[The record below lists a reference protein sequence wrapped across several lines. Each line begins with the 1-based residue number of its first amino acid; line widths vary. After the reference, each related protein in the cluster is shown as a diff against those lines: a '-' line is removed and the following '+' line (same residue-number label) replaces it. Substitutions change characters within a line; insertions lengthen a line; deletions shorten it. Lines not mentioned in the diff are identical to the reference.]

1 MIKFF
6 KGSDDKF
13 KLPKVKNT
21 RKNYDVIIH
30 IGAPKTGSS
39 ALQKFFIENQ
49 AILGELGFHYPDHSL
64 DENGISGGHSDLA
77 LKLIDKKDEEAKKQF
92 DILIKKAKK
101 ANKVLF
107 LSSEAFYIRPQAV
120 ADLVKGYRCKII
132 AFFRDPIEAINS
144 NYNQGIKRNFSTAS
158 PEQFCSRLLREHT
171 SFYTGQIFNQWV
183 NSFSKEDVDV
193 YGYDSE
199 VLKQFPIQEVFLN
212 GLGLTSKEITA
223 SFTIENKVVNRSY
236 SYTAL
241 ELKRLLNHALNQK
254 AHHFNHQLDWFLQGI
269 SDKSS
274 EPSINLSALI
284 SEETYNNLEQHFR
297 EKTKQFLDKV
307 LVKINPEYLQAPK
320 KAVEAKLP
328 HKAVTFCKM
337 FEVIEQLKVEKTELY
352 RHLEEQVQLQ
362 LKNNTIGP
370 DASKLADLFN
380 VDFKKAADTSPW
392 FSNAILT
399 KMPDFKLEDFL
410 RETAYVAY
418 ERGESKHAQ
427 ALIEKA
433 REIRPKGPFIVKFS
447 DKLRAEMGAFKP
459 KP

>member
-21 RKNYDVIIH
+21 RKHYDVVIH

-49 AILGELGFHYPDHSL
+49 SILNKLGFLYPEHSL
-64 DENGISGGHSDLA
+64 DENGISGGHSNLA
-77 LKLIDKKDEEAKKQF
+77 LKLIDKRDAEAKKQF
-92 DILIKKAKK
+92 DILISKAKK

-120 ADLVKGYRCKII
+120 ADLVDGHRCKII

-171 SFYTGQIFNQWV
+171 SFYTGQIFNQWGK
-183 NSFSKEDVDV
+183 SFSKEDVDV

-199 VLKQFPIQEVFLN
+199 VLGQYPIQEVFLN
-212 GLGLTSKEITA
+212 GLGLTNKEITTN
-223 SFTIENKVVNRSY
+223 FTIENKTVNRSY
-236 SYTAL
+236 SYTSL
-241 ELKRLLNHALNQK
+241 ELKRLLNHALDQK

-274 EPSINLSALI
+274 DPSINLSALI
-284 SEETYNNLEQHFR
+284 SEATYNKLEQHFR
-297 EKTKQFLDKV
+297 EKTQQFLDKV
-307 LVKINPEYLQAPK
+307 LVKINPEFLQSPQEI
-320 KAVEAKLP
+320 VGTKLP
-328 HKAVTFCKM
+328 HKAVTFCRM
-337 FEVIEQLKVEKTELY
+337 FEVIEQIKLEKAQLY
-352 RHLEEQVQLQ
+352 SYLEKQVHVQ
-362 LKNNTIGP
+362 LKNNTIGS
-370 DASKLADLFN
+370 DAGKLADLF
-380 VDFKKAADTSPW
+380 DIDHKKGSETSPW
-392 FSNAILT
+392 FSSAILT
-399 KMPDFKLEDFL
+399 KMPNFKLEDFL

-418 ERGESKHAQ
+418 ERGDSKHAQ

-433 REIRPKGPFIVKFS
+433 RELRPKGPFIVKLS
-447 DKLRAEMGAFKP
+447 DKLRAELGAFKST
-459 KP
+459 K

>member
-6 KGSDDKF
+6 RGSDDKF

-21 RKNYDVIIH
+21 RKHYDVVIH

-39 ALQKFFIENQ
+39 ALQKFFVENKSTLNEQ
-49 AILGELGFHYPDHSL
+49 GFLYPEHSL

-77 LKLIDKKDEEAKKQF
+77 LKLIDKREEEAKKQF
-92 DILIKKAKK
+92 DVLITRAKK
-101 ANKVLF
+101 ADKILF

-120 ADLVKGYRCKII
+120 AELVKGYRCKVI
-132 AFFRDPIEAINS
+132 AFYRDPIEAINS

-171 SFYTGQIFNQWV
+171 SFYTGLIFNQWV
-183 NSFSKEDVDV
+183 KSFSKDDVEV
-193 YGYDSE
+193 YGYDTA
-199 VLKQFPIQEVFLN
+199 LFKQYPIQEVFLN
-212 GLGLTSKEITA
+212 SLGLTSKEI
-223 SFTIENKVVNRSY
+223 SPNFTIENKVVNRSY

-241 ELKRLLNHALNQK
+241 ELKRLLNHALDQK

-269 SDKSS
+269 SDKSEDS
-274 EPSINLSALI
+274 SINLSALV
-284 SEETYNNLEQHFR
+284 SESTLGKLEEHFR
-297 EKTKQFLDKV
+297 EKSQQCLDKV
-307 LVKINPEYLQAPK
+307 LVKINPNFLKAPLVK
-320 KAVEAKLP
+320 IESKLP
-328 HKAVTFCKM
+328 HRAETFCKM
-337 FEVIEQLKVEKTELY
+337 FEVVEKLKAEKPGLY
-352 RHLEEQVQLQ
+352 SHLENQVQVQLT
-362 LKNNTIGP
+362 NNTIGP
-370 DASKLADLFN
+370 DAFKLADLFN
-380 VDFKKAADTSPW
+380 VDYKKGSDNSPW

-418 ERGESKHAQ
+418 ERGEEKHSQ

-447 DKLRAEMGAFKP
+447 DKLRAELGSNKP
-459 KP
+459 NK